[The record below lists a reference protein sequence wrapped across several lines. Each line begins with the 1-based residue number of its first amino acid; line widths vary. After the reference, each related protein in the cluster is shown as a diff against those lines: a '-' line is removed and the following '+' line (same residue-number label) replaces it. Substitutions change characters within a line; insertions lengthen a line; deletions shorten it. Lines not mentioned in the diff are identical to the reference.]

1 MKYLGLFSSEELAK
15 MNQKYLTLLTYTKRG
30 LEIIIYYD
38 PQNPFISRKFAIKEN
53 LSINSNSYTLYE
65 YTSARSGDDEVR
77 EEIALMAENILS
89 SKESL

>member
-1 MKYLGLFSSEELAK
+1 MKYLGVFSCNELAK
-15 MNQKYLTLLTYTKRG
+15 MKEEYLTLLAYTKSG

-38 PQNPFISRKFAIKEN
+38 PQNPFISRMFAIKEN